1 MSKKEN
7 TENRPET
14 KWQQPNRILV
24 DAIVKELMQRHEPE
38 FLNDYVEIMNKH
50 GRSVPE

>member
-1 MSKKEN
+1 MGKKEK
-7 TENRPET
+7 TESRQERNSQQRNR
-14 KWQQPNRILV
+14 RLV

-38 FLNDYVEIMNKH
+38 FWVDYVEIMKKH